1 MRKLSSLA
9 VIAWF
14 LLLAACSQGTDEQE
28 SADEEAAAESTET
41 VADGED
47 KNEDEDEAPAVP
59 VEVAYPDRGDVYAM
73 YSGTAPIEA
82 LAEATVIAKVDGE
95 IRSLIAEEGDVV
107 EEGQE
112 LARLD
117 GDRLALELNESNA
130 RLEKLRRDYERNV
143 DLKAKGLIS
152 DGDFDQLKFEMEAL
166 EASYNLARLELDYT
180 QIRAPIAGVISER
193 LVRLGNTVAAGDPM
207 FRVTSFDPLVAYLYV
222 PEREYRR
229 IQPGKPVGIQ
239 IDALGESPII
249 ASVTRVSP
257 VVDPETGTFKITIEI
272 SGEGQRIKPGMF
284 ARLGVVYDTRENV
297 LRVPRSALIDN
308 DEETFVF
315 VVDDEGLAHRKRVE
329 TGYSDRGMVEIISGI
344 SEDERI
350 VTVGQLGL
358 SEGARVSVIGEEDE
372 DSDEAV
378 SEESADEAVAEV
390 TGETES

>member
-28 SADEEAAAESTET
+28 SAEEETAAESTET

-47 KNEDEDEAPAVP
+47 KNEDEDEDEAPAVP

-82 LAEATVIAKVDGE
+82 LAEATVIAKVGGE
-95 IRSLIAEEGDVV
+95 IRSLIAEEGDAVD
-107 EEGQE
+107 EGQE

-117 GDRLALELNESNA
+117 GDRLALELSESNA

-193 LVRLGNTVAAGDPM
+193 LVRLGNTVDAGDPM

-239 IDALGESPII
+239 IDALGETPII

-272 SGEGQRIKPGMF
+272 NGEGQRIKPGMF

-308 DEETFVF
+308 DEDTFVF
-315 VVDDEGLAHRKRVE
+315 VVDEEGLAHRKRVE
-329 TGYSDRGMVEIISGI
+329 TGYSDRGMVEIVSGL
-344 SEDERI
+344 EDGEQV
-350 VTVGQLGL
+350 VTVGQVGL
-358 SEGARVSVIGEEDE
+358 KEDTKVEIINQEEAETQQVSNDARID
-372 DSDEAV
+372 
-378 SEESADEAVAEV
+378 
-390 TGETES
+390 

>member
-28 SADEEAAAESTET
+28 SASEDTAEESAET
-41 VADGED
+41 VAEEDGED
-47 KNEDEDEAPAVP
+47 NNEDEDEAPAVP

-73 YSGTAPIEA
+73 YSGTAPVEA
-82 LAEATVIAKVDGE
+82 LAEATVIAKVGGE

-117 GDRLALELNESNA
+117 GDRLALELSESNA
-130 RLEKLRRDYERNV
+130 RLQKLRRDYERNT

-193 LVRLGNTVAAGDPM
+193 LVRLGNTVEAGAPM
-207 FRVTSFDPLVAYLYV
+207 FRVTSFDPLVAYLFV

-239 IDALGESPII
+239 IDALGETPII

-308 DEETFVF
+308 DEDTYVF
-315 VVDDEGLAHRKRVE
+315 VVDNEGLAHRKRVE
-329 TGYSDRGMVEIISGI
+329 TGYSDRGMVEIVSGL
-344 SEDERI
+344 EDGEQV
-350 VTVGQLGL
+350 VTVGQVGL
-358 SEGARVSVIGEEDE
+358 KEDTKVEIINQEQDDAETQQVSNDARID
-372 DSDEAV
+372 
-378 SEESADEAVAEV
+378 
-390 TGETES
+390 

>member
-9 VIAWF
+9 IIAWF

-28 SADEEAAAESTET
+28 SADEEAAEESSET
-41 VADGED
+41 VADEDGEGND
-47 KNEDEDEAPAVP
+47 DEEEAPSVP

-82 LAEATVIAKVDGE
+82 LAEATVIAKVGGE
-95 IRSLIAEEGDVV
+95 IRSLIAEEGDEVV
-107 EEGQE
+107 EGQE

-130 RLEKLRRDYERNV
+130 RLEKLRRDFQRNV

-193 LVRLGNTVAAGDPM
+193 LVRLGNTVDAGDPM
-207 FRVTSFDPLVAYLYV
+207 FRVTSFDPLVAYLFV

-239 IDALGESPII
+239 IDALGEAPII

-257 VVDPETGTFKITIEI
+257 VVDPETGTFKITVEI

-297 LRVPRSALIDN
+297 LRIPRSALIDN
-308 DEETFVF
+308 DDETYVF
-315 VVDDEGLAHRKRVE
+315 VVDDEGLAHRKLVE
-329 TGYSDRGMVEIISGI
+329 TGYSDRGMVEIVTGL
-344 SEDERI
+344 EDGEQV
-350 VTVGQLGL
+350 VTVGQVGL
-358 SEGARVSVIGEEDE
+358 KEDTKVEIINQDDAETQQVSNDARID
-372 DSDEAV
+372 
-378 SEESADEAVAEV
+378 
-390 TGETES
+390 